1 MQASA
6 TRGQREIPVQPGPRG
21 PQVPLGLQL
30 TLQSARMLAAF
41 LEPVDQLQPQ
51 ILCASGEHQD
61 PKDSPLV
68 EFPSLYKGKKL
79 MKQMRCDLLFCHT
92 TVAFFL

>member
-6 TRGQREIPVQPGPRG
+6 TRGQREIPVQLGPRG
-21 PQVPLGLQL
+21 PQVPQGLQL

-41 LEPVDQLQPQ
+41 LGPVDQLEPQ

-68 EFPSLYKGKKL
+68 EFPSLYKEKN
-79 MKQMRCDLLFCHT
+79 
-92 TVAFFL
+92 